1 MICGVVQCGRPL
13 YTHTKGRQ
21 SIGQSV
27 LYQSVP
33 IQLADEFYLIAHAD
47 TTGAARLHPRAA
59 GYGLASAL
67 LAELYL
73 QERLTIDNS
82 VVIVTSAAPPPDLLA
97 HTVLEHLLGE
107 AQRHP
112 VRDWLAFLGR
122 TAVDD
127 VARRLT
133 RSGML
138 ELVENRRL
146 FGVTRSYVPVAIN
159 DAAWPKARISSR
171 LMARQPMEL
180 PDQILAGLCYATGLI
195 KEMVWDDTA
204 QASRNYLA
212 RVISDLPSPLRT
224 LISETEIAVS
234 KSAATRG

>member
-1 MICGVVQCGRPL
+1 
-13 YTHTKGRQ
+13 
-21 SIGQSV
+21 
-27 LYQSVP
+27 VP
-33 IQLADEFYLIAHAD
+33 ISLADEFYLIAHTD

-73 QERLTIDNS
+73 QERLTIDDS
-82 VVIVTSAAPPPDLLA
+82 VVIVTSSAAPQDLLS

-122 TAVDD
+122 TAADD

-133 RSGML
+133 RAGLL
-138 ELVENRRL
+138 ELVETRRL
-146 FGVTRSYVPVAIN
+146 FGVTRSYIPLAIN
-159 DAAWPKARISSR
+159 EAAWPKARISAR
-171 LMARQPMEL
+171 LMALQPMEL
-180 PDQILAGLCYATGLI
+180 SDQVLAGLCYATGLV
-195 KEMVWDDTA
+195 KAMVWKDTA
-204 QASRNYLA
+204 QASRLYLA
-212 RVISDLPSPLRT
+212 RVVAELPGPLRT

>member
-1 MICGVVQCGRPL
+1 MPL
-13 YTHTKGRQ
+13 
-21 SIGQSV
+21 S
-27 LYQSVP
+27 
-33 IQLADEFYLIAHAD
+33 LADEFYLIAHSD
-47 TTGAARLHPRAA
+47 TTGASRLHPRAA

-73 QERLTIDNS
+73 QERLTIDAS
-82 VVIVTSAAPPPDLLA
+82 VVIVTSAAPPPDLLS

-133 RSGML
+133 RAGIL
-138 ELVENRRL
+138 ELVETRRL

-159 DAAWPKARISSR
+159 EAAWPKARISSR
-171 LMARQPMEL
+171 LMALQPMEL
-180 PDQILAGLCYATGLI
+180 SDQVLAGLCYATGLI

-204 QASRNYLA
+204 QASRLYLA
-212 RVISDLPSPLRT
+212 RVIAELPNPLRT

>member
-1 MICGVVQCGRPL
+1 M
-13 YTHTKGRQ
+13 
-21 SIGQSV
+21 
-27 LYQSVP
+27 
-33 IQLADEFYLIAHAD
+33 
-47 TTGAARLHPRAA
+47 
-59 GYGLASAL
+59 
-67 LAELYL
+67 
-73 QERLTIDNS
+73 
-82 VVIVTSAAPPPDLLA
+82 
-97 HTVLEHLLGE
+97 LEHLLGE
-107 AQRHP
+107 AHRHP

-133 RSGML
+133 RAGML

-171 LMARQPMEL
+171 LMARQPMDL
-180 PDQILAGLCYATGLI
+180 PDQVLAGLCYATGLI

-212 RVISDLPSPLRT
+212 RVITELPSPLRT
-224 LISETEIAVS
+224 LVSETEIAVS